1 MQLQIL
7 QKQLDESTRCP
18 LCQAA
23 MHWIE
28 AEQYEQGIFFHECH
42 HCQHRVFQD
51 QRHNCHCEKCQSNR
65 KKITQETARQEQ
77 RKISARKKE
86 NFEYEL
92 TQLSFMHKLFLL
104 SILDQQVQEHHRY
117 NEFIDWEQ
125 IKYHTITPNYLFQ
138 HHLLK
143 QLVKDQV
150 LVPKDFSDEV
160 HQYYIN
166 VRLDGYSEPSVY
178 SITQQLRHLFFE
190 NLTQGIPFKEAEE
203 VKSALYMVLYQEI
216 VQFAQHYCR
225 TWGIQI
231 AGNHAFQAFC
241 FRLLDVL
248 AVGQIYYLIQN
259 ALEYLYKSKALQARN
274 ENFINTNLLKKTLQ
288 QYREKSLTEKWET
301 STLPRPN
308 NIPFSRMSEILLFK
322 FLGYDESI
330 FFHPIR
336 HAWKRIEPR
345 LNFYSQKRCMHC
357 GSSDLTVEYD
367 ANDYVSLLCRNC
379 KHQDHYFTR

>member
-1 MQLQIL
+1 MHLNIL

-23 MHWIE
+23 MNWIE
-28 AEQYEQGIFFHECH
+28 AEQYDNAVLFHECN

-51 QRHNCHCEKCQSNR
+51 EKHNCHCEKCQTKR

-77 RKISARKKE
+77 RKISAKKKE

-92 TQLSFMHKLFLL
+92 NQLSFMHKLFLL
-104 SILDQQVQEHHRY
+104 SILDQQVQDHQQY
-117 NEFIDWEQ
+117 NEFIDWEK
-125 IKYHTITPNYLFQ
+125 IKYHPITPNYLFQ
-138 HHLLK
+138 NHFIK
-143 QLVKDQV
+143 QLVKEQI
-150 LVPKDFSDEV
+150 LLPKDFSDEA

-166 VRLDGYSEPSVY
+166 VRLDGYSEPSLF

-190 NLTQGIPFKEAEE
+190 NLSKGIPFKDAEE
-203 VKSALYMVLYQEI
+203 VKSALFMVLYQEI
-216 VQFAQHYCR
+216 VQFMQHYCR

-231 AGNHAFQAFC
+231 AGNSSFQAFC
-241 FRLLDVL
+241 FRLLESL
-248 AVGQIYYLIQN
+248 AVGQVYFLIQN
-259 ALEYLYKSKALQARN
+259 ALEYLYKNKALQARN

-301 STLPRPN
+301 TTLPRPN
-308 NIPFSRMSEILLFK
+308 NIPFSRMSEILLFR
-322 FLGYDESI
+322 FLGYDENI

-336 HAWKRIEPR
+336 HAWKKIEPR

-357 GSSDLTVEYD
+357 GSSELTVEYD
-367 ANDYVSLLCRNC
+367 ANDYVSLLCRSC